1 MAYVLILDLYIEQF
15 YDKLLEKNLEYYN
28 IRHRTINYTGFD
40 NIDFSI
46 YTHIIL
52 TGSDFFVDLGQL
64 VLSREQISK
73 LLSLGKPILAQ
84 CYAFHLLTY
93 YLCSN
98 NCLKI
103 FKSRQFGFVN
113 IYSPLVRKDMLYF
126 VNHYNYVDHL
136 DNNWDV
142 ISKKTILDSDGSR
155 KTFITD
161 AIIKRYPVLCL
172 QYHPEINVQT
182 YSFIYNWVNNNFT
195 R

>member
-1 MAYVLILDLYIEQF
+1 MAHVLILDLYVEDF
-15 YDKLLEKNLEYYN
+15 YHKLLEENLKYYN
-28 IRHRTINYTGFD
+28 IPYRKINYTGFD

-52 TGSDFFVDLGQL
+52 SGSDFFVDKGHL
-64 VLSREQISK
+64 VLSRVQIDK
-73 LLSLGKPILAQ
+73 LLGLGKPILAQ

-93 YLCSN
+93 YLCKD
-98 NCLKI
+98 NCVQT
-103 FKSRQFGFVN
+103 FKTRQYGLVS
-113 IYSPLVRKDMLYF
+113 IYSPLVNKDLLYF

-136 DNNWDV
+136 DSNWDV

-161 AIIKRYPVLCL
+161 AMMKRYPVLCL
-172 QYHPEINVQT
+172 QYHPETNIRT
-182 YSFIYNWVNNNFT
+182 YSFIYNWINNSF